1 MCLVFL
7 SLVLAMTPTVRD
19 RHGHAV
25 GIHLSPSLAPWHG
38 SDRQKEVGGRPLDM
52 VHVGTG
58 KRGRQGAGVLRGFPP
73 LLPGGPKYLS
83 RSTVSTPNFPA
94 VKKHPL
100 DYIVTPFSGKRTRYM
115 AATCPKLGS
124 CPTGP
129 QRVLELVVAACCWHL
144 LHSMAP
150 DRRVARG
157 NQFRLCHQ
165 GSCRHGQEDVPGIGI
180 VSPVRRVTA
189 PALAEE
195 GEGKTGKPG
204 SERTRENDSVVH
216 FGKAFGGPRHN
227 FVQNGRGETECPD
240 VTSTSLLLLTS
251 MRSLL

>member
-73 LLPGGPKYLS
+73 SLPGGPKYLS

-124 CPTGP
+124 CPDRPATGVGA
-129 QRVLELVVAACCWHL
+129 RRRCL
-144 LHSMAP
+144 LLAP
-150 DRRVARG
+150 PSQYGTRQTR
-157 NQFRLCHQ
+157 
-165 GSCRHGQEDVPGIGI
+165 
-180 VSPVRRVTA
+180 
-189 PALAEE
+189 
-195 GEGKTGKPG
+195 
-204 SERTRENDSVVH
+204 RTRQPISTLPPR
-216 FGKAFGGPRHN
+216 KLSSRPGGCARDRH
-227 FVQNGRGETECPD
+227 R
-240 VTSTSLLLLTS
+240 
-251 MRSLL
+251 